1 MSILAIAREVRNFTG
16 FDISDTRE
24 VLEYLIEEESDFNVG
39 GYRFI
44 YYDHID
50 RIMQDELSNDNY
62 VLGCFNADFLSGILG
77 IDADIIKGMQG
88 ADNYEHVGM
97 LVQDLGKIKELQ
109 AQHASLNSYGVHF
122 GIYNG
127 NYEEIENYYIF
138 RVN

>member
-16 FDISDTRE
+16 LDISETRE
-24 VLEYLIEEESDFNVG
+24 ILEYLIEGESDFNIG

-44 YYDHID
+44 HYDHID

-88 ADNYEHVGM
+88 AGNYEHVGM
-97 LVQDLGKIKELQ
+97 LVQDLGKLKELQ

-122 GIYNG
+122 GIHDG
-127 NYEEIENYYIF
+127 NYSEIEDYYIF